1 MEKLK
6 PIIAEWFAS
15 LPKGYAT
22 PPYTLDE
29 VNLLRIIITEAD
41 DLDEPEK
48 DALLKHVDKISSDE
62 AEPETESEPEEKQ
75 DRFIAKSAPFI
86 QSANAF
92 IEFIKSEYA
101 NPGTEIMGLEELF
114 NSLVALDTDNFNAVV
129 KLMAKHTNRQVEY
142 GTFKMGQYELKL
154 AELLHTHVKLDT
166 ASSLNLLL
174 AILFNGKVYTP
185 PPNGL
190 SKLAV
195 SISGTKLIKCESTED
210 YVTLGAASPK
220 LAEIYKNIETLNS
233 TIHSND
239 NADTMTT
246 NDLQVLLSSLQDG
259 SLDDDISKIIQQGQ
273 TSKIPALKLLAGK
286 LEQMLQGKSPQII
299 FETFKQLYNLELSQF
314 STEFTKIFDVS
325 RDRLIIEST
334 SEIKKKLLITD
345 KVPSTVQLANSQIKI
360 DSRLL
365 NLAATEKENENA

>member
-1 MEKLK
+1 
-6 PIIAEWFAS
+6 
-15 LPKGYAT
+15 
-22 PPYTLDE
+22 
-29 VNLLRIIITEAD
+29 
-41 DLDEPEK
+41 
-48 DALLKHVDKISSDE
+48 
-62 AEPETESEPEEKQ
+62 
-75 DRFIAKSAPFI
+75 
-86 QSANAF
+86 
-92 IEFIKSEYA
+92 
-101 NPGTEIMGLEELF
+101 
-114 NSLVALDTDNFNAVV
+114 
-129 KLMAKHTNRQVEY
+129 
-142 GTFKMGQYELKL
+142 MGQYELKL

-334 SEIKKKLLITD
+334 SDIIKKLLITD